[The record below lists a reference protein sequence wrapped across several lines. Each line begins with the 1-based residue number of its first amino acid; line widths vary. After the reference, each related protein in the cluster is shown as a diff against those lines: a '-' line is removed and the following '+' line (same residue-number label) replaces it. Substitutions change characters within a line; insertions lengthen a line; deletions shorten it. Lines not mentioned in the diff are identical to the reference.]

1 MAMLDH
7 TKHLNHIERLEKLI
21 VDGEQLR
28 DKMRRSAEA
37 KDAVIQKQ
45 RDQIIKLRL
54 EVASYADIL
63 KDVRQEIQKLKG
75 QLPKKE
81 RCLEDI
87 RLQYDQQQC
96 FINEI
101 KVIAREMGIWP
112 ELVAKVKE
120 RQNG

>member
-28 DKMRRSAEA
+28 DKMRRAAEA